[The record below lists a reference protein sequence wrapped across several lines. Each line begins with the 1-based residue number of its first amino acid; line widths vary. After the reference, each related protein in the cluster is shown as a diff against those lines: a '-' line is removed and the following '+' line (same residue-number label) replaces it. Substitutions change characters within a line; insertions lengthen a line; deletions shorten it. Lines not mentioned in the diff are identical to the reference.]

1 MLCLYDLD
9 RFRGDLIV
17 DIMRT
22 HPKVLMGST
31 VLENLYYVPLTSWS
45 LPLDDA
51 RHRPRGR
58 ARSLPVGAARI
69 VSPAARPVDSDDEQ
83 PRRDRDSAHRYD
95 RRPIAGWLPG
105 RGRLSRWRLAGRWAG
120 WSPGQRGCPGCP
132 ARRTRP
138 ERGAL
143 DVDGAGW
150 AWAFP
155 LVNQADMAG
164 HHARERASTSRER
177 ETPARERG
185 TADELRAAN
194 LALEQAIAQL
204 ARTSA
209 AVQRSLDIHNRLT
222 AVASAGEGQEGIARA
237 LHELTG
243 LPVAIED
250 RHSNLTAW
258 AGPGQPDPY
267 PKPTPARR
275 EQTLR
280 RALDARGPV
289 RDKGH
294 LITLAQPGGQ
304 VLGTIALIDP
314 DRTAGDSE
322 KVALE
327 HANTVLTL
335 ELAHLQAMGE
345 AELRLRR
352 DLVEELLAG
361 TDAQSAHDRA
371 RALGYDLARPH
382 RVVVITN
389 GSQRVDHDTF
399 FHAVRRAVRTT
410 GVGSLLATRSG
421 GVAVL
426 CDTDQDWEQFRAAI
440 IAQMGSGSCRVGVG
454 APCTQP
460 PEFPRSHGQAQ
471 LTLKTQVATG
481 CPDQVTVFEDL
492 GIYQLLSE
500 IANVGS
506 VEAFI
511 HRWLGTLLDYDATKS
526 AQLVDTLRPYLEC
539 GGNYD
544 LTAKTLSLHRSTL
557 RYRLQRIRDMSG
569 HDLNDPTPG
578 SICSSPP
585 EPGQPCTSCAK
596 SPLHHRARDLSDEH
610 SLDGGKNGTGPG
622 RDRNSTNKHARY
634 SGDAARDRT
643 FSDQRRPGQVDTLP
657 DCLREVRVGD
667 ADLLAELDELP
678 VGQAGPALGGLVLEQ
693 RPGVLVEH
701 SSIRGR
707 RRGSGR
713 PGRVPSGR

>member
-1 MLCLYDLD
+1 
-9 RFRGDLIV
+9 
-17 DIMRT
+17 
-22 HPKVLMGST
+22 
-31 VLENLYYVPLTSWS
+31 
-45 LPLDDA
+45 
-51 RHRPRGR
+51 
-58 ARSLPVGAARI
+58 
-69 VSPAARPVDSDDEQ
+69 
-83 PRRDRDSAHRYD
+83 
-95 RRPIAGWLPG
+95 
-105 RGRLSRWRLAGRWAG
+105 
-120 WSPGQRGCPGCP
+120 
-132 ARRTRP
+132 
-138 ERGAL
+138 
-143 DVDGAGW
+143 
-150 AWAFP
+150 
-155 LVNQADMAG
+155 
-164 HHARERASTSRER
+164 
-177 ETPARERG
+177 
-185 TADELRAAN
+185 
-194 LALEQAIAQL
+194 
-204 ARTSA
+204 
-209 AVQRSLDIHNRLT
+209 
-222 AVASAGEGQEGIARA
+222 VASAGEGQEGIARA

-289 RDKGH
+289 RYKGR

-304 VLGTIALIDP
+304 MLGTIALIDP

-327 HANTVLTL
+327 HPNTVLTL

-389 GSQRVDHDTF
+389 GSQRVDHDAF

-410 GVGSLLATRSG
+410 GVGSLLATRPG

-471 LTLKTQVATG
+471 LALKTQVATG

-526 AQLVDTLRPYLEC
+526 AQLVDTLRSYLEC

-569 HDLNDPTPG
+569 HDLNDPDTRFNLQLATRAWTTVHVMRQKPTPPQ
-578 SICSSPP
+578 S
-585 EPGQPCTSCAK
+585 
-596 SPLHHRARDLSDEH
+596 
-610 SLDGGKNGTGPG
+610 
-622 RDRNSTNKHARY
+622 
-634 SGDAARDRT
+634 
-643 FSDQRRPGQVDTLP
+643 
-657 DCLREVRVGD
+657 
-667 ADLLAELDELP
+667 
-678 VGQAGPALGGLVLEQ
+678 
-693 RPGVLVEH
+693 
-701 SSIRGR
+701 
-707 RRGSGR
+707 
-713 PGRVPSGR
+713 